1 MTSRTDPKPAPDP
14 NPEPAPEPDG
24 PEPEGGGNPED
35 DPEELYEN
43 SPCGQ
48 LSTLPDGRIV
58 KVNATLL
65 DWLGYRRE
73 ELVGR
78 RTFSRLLSV
87 GGRIYYETHLAPL
100 LGMQGRIG
108 GIALEMKAA
117 DGSRLPV
124 LIAAAVREGSEGRP
138 ALVRISVFE
147 ARDRRAYE
155 TELLRARREAERE
168 RERVQQLA
176 TTLQRSLLPPALPD
190 IPGTELAAHYH
201 TASADEVGGDFYDL
215 FPVSGGRWGFF
226 LGDVSG
232 KGAAAAAVTSLA
244 RYSLRAASA
253 SDPDPLRVL
262 ANLNTVLEHENHGE
276 DPRFCTVVHGLLTPG
291 EHGCGITLAGGG
303 HPPALLMRADGTAEY
318 LHTPGGQLVGVL
330 PNAHFAATT
339 VRLAPGDTLLLYTD
353 GLTEAR
359 TAHADG
365 RHGQLDGGRYGEE
378 ALLDFAAGLAP
389 TSAAEAVTAVGAL
402 LEGLGEG
409 VDDDTAVL
417 ALGVPASRK
426 APGKPATPD
435 RPDGP
440 EPLRSP

>member
-1 MTSRTDPKPAPDP
+1 MTSRADPD
-14 NPEPAPEPDG
+14 
-24 PEPEGGGNPED
+24 PED
-35 DPEELYEN
+35 DPEDLYEN
-43 SPCGQ
+43 APCGQ
-48 LSTLPDGRIV
+48 LSALPGGRIV

-65 DWLGYRRE
+65 EWLGYRRE

-78 RTFSRLLSV
+78 RTFSELLTV
-87 GGRIYYETHLAPL
+87 GGRIYYETHFAPL
-100 LGMQGRIG
+100 LRMRGRIG
-108 GIALEMKAA
+108 GIALEMRTA
-117 DGSRLPV
+117 DGGRLPV
-124 LIAAAVREGSEGRP
+124 LIAATVREGSGGEGAGRRP
-138 ALVRISVFE
+138 ALVRTSVFE

-155 TELLRARREAERE
+155 TELLRARQEADRE

-253 SDPDPLRVL
+253 SNPDPIRVL

-291 EHGCGITLAGGG
+291 GHGCELTIAAGG
-303 HPPALLMRADGTAEY
+303 HPPALLMRADGTAGY

-330 PNAHFAATT
+330 PDAHFTATT

-359 TAHADG
+359 TVHADG
-365 RHGQLDGGRYGEE
+365 RRREREGGRYGEE

-389 TSAAEAVTAVGAL
+389 ASAADAVAAVGAL
-402 LEGLGEG
+402 LDGLGEG

-417 ALGVPASRK
+417 ALGVPASREEPTT
-426 APGKPATPD
+426 A
-435 RPDGP
+435 DGP
-440 EPLRSP
+440 EVPEQLSAP

>member
-1 MTSRTDPKPAPDP
+1 MTSRAGPG
-14 NPEPAPEPDG
+14 PDG
-24 PEPEGGGNPED
+24 PDRPEAAPGPGGGGDLEADLED
-35 DPEELYEN
+35 DPEDLYEN
-43 SPCGQ
+43 TPCGQ

-78 RTFSRLLSV
+78 RTFSDLLTV
-87 GGRIYYETHLAPL
+87 GGRIYHETHLAPL
-100 LGMQGRIG
+100 LRMQGRIG

-124 LIAAAVREGSEGRP
+124 MVASTVRDGSGGRP
-138 ALVRISVFE
+138 PLVRTSVFE

-155 TELLRARREAERE
+155 TELLRARREADRE

-176 TTLQRSLLPPALPD
+176 TTLQRSLLPPALPG

-215 FPVSGGRWGFF
+215 FPVSGGRWGLF

-232 KGAAAAAVTSLA
+232 KGAEAAAVTSLA

-253 SDPDPLRVL
+253 SDPDPVRVL
-262 ANLNTVLEHENHGE
+262 ANLNTVLEHENHGA

-291 EHGCGITLAGGG
+291 EHGCGLVLASGG
-303 HPPALLMRADGTAEY
+303 HPPALLLRADGTAEY

-330 PNAHFAATT
+330 PNAHFTATT

-359 TAHADG
+359 TGRRGKRYGG
-365 RHGQLDGGRYGEE
+365 RHEERYGERYGEE

-389 TSAAEAVTAVGAL
+389 TSAAGAVAAVGAL

-417 ALGVPASRK
+417 ALGVPAPRE
-426 APGKPATPD
+426 D
-435 RPDGP
+435 PDGP
-440 EPLRSP
+440 DGPGRA